1 MVDFMNGLN
10 VMACGVI
17 TLFFLRFWRQTGERL
32 FAGFAAGFALL
43 ACSWIALAVTD
54 PVHEFRPL
62 LYSIRLLA
70 FGLIIAAIV
79 DKNRSKK
86 P

>member
-1 MVDFMNGLN
+1 
-10 VMACGVI
+10 MACGVI
-17 TLFFLRFWRQTGERL
+17 TLFFLRFWRQTDERL

-54 PVHEFRPL
+54 PTHEFRPF

-79 DKNRSKK
+79 DKNRLKK